1 MERPENSVDLFD
13 YIREKGK
20 INEHEAKIIFKQVIG
35 AVAHIHSSGVV
46 HRDIKDENIVLNRET
61 GAIKIIDFGC
71 GTLLK
76 ASPYRDFSG
85 TPEFYPPEWF
95 KKRYYYAR
103 LLSLFISRIKRE
115 LVVEWEINIWFRS
128 AAIWSL
134 GVLLY
139 DMVCG
144 EIPFKSKEKIMEN
157 ELTFK
162 VTWSIETYN
171 ERKKRKPTTAP
182 STTPHTH
189 THTQETDFKL
199 HLWEWPPTRKSSVST
214 VFAQCPPNV
223 ESHL

>member
-1 MERPENSVDLFD
+1 MHCSNQNLFSVYGHDSVIKLVDWYECLDSFILIMERPENSVDLFD

-20 INEHEAKIIFKQVIG
+20 INEHEAKIIFKQVLG
-35 AVAHIHSSGVV
+35 AVDHIHHSGVV

-76 ASPYRDFSG
+76 AAPYRDFSG

-95 KKRYYYAR
+95 NKRYYYAR
-103 LLSLFISRIKRE
+103 FLSHPTRTWLTKSTSLIDIESNSSFS
-115 LVVEWEINIWFRS
+115 S
-128 AAIWSL
+128 AATWSL

-162 VTWSIETYN
+162 VGN
-171 ERKKRKPTTAP
+171 NNQRVR
-182 STTPHTH
+182 
-189 THTQETDFKL
+189 
-199 HLWEWPPTRKSSVST
+199 
-214 VFAQCPPNV
+214 
-223 ESHL
+223 

>member
-85 TPEFYPPEWF
+85 TPQFLSARVVQEAILLCPVIITIHFSTY
-95 KKRYYYAR
+95 KR
-103 LLSLFISRIKRE
+103 IS
-115 LVVEWEINIWFRS
+115 
-128 AAIWSL
+128 
-134 GVLLY
+134 
-139 DMVCG
+139 C
-144 EIPFKSKEKIMEN
+144 
-157 ELTFK
+157 
-162 VTWSIETYN
+162 
-171 ERKKRKPTTAP
+171 
-182 STTPHTH
+182 
-189 THTQETDFKL
+189 
-199 HLWEWPPTRKSSVST
+199 
-214 VFAQCPPNV
+214 
-223 ESHL
+223 